1 MCKLMNTKPGKSILT
16 SSKELSERY
25 KRKVVLLVEK
35 YHMNPEIA
43 VKKFH
48 VRNTS
53 VLTEWRRKYG
63 IFDIDYIVIDKMG
76 TSKDIPE
83 VRKLKE
89 LLKAKDQEI
98 TRLKKEVY
106 LNKQREIM
114 VDAIIEVVKEDYN
127 IDLLKKDIPGL
138 LTSTS
143 SEEGKEE

>member
-1 MCKLMNTKPGKSILT
+1 MNTKPRKSNLA
-16 SSKELSERY
+16 SSKELSELY
-25 KRKVVLLVEK
+25 KRKVISLVEK
-35 YHMNPEIA
+35 YHMDPKLA

-48 VRNTS
+48 IKNTS

>member
-1 MCKLMNTKPGKSILT
+1 M
-16 SSKELSERY
+16 
-25 KRKVVLLVEK
+25 VEK
-35 YHMNPEIA
+35 YQMTPAIA

-48 VRNTS
+48 IRNTS

-63 IFDIDYIVIDKMG
+63 IFDIDYIVIDKMD

-83 VRKLKE
+83 VRRLKD

-127 IDLLKKDIPGL
+127 IDLSKKDIPGL
-138 LTSTS
+138 LTGTS
-143 SEEGKEE
+143 SEEAKEE

>member
-1 MCKLMNTKPGKSILT
+1 MNTKPRKSNLA
-16 SSKELSERY
+16 SSKELSELY
-25 KRKVVLLVEK
+25 KRKVISLVEK
-35 YHMNPEIA
+35 YHMDPKLA

-48 VRNTS
+48 IKNTS

-76 TSKDIPE
+76 TSKGIPE

>member
-1 MCKLMNTKPGKSILT
+1 MNTKPRKSNLA
-16 SSKELSERY
+16 SSKELSELY
-25 KRKVVLLVEK
+25 KRKVISLVEK
-35 YHMNPEIA
+35 YHMDPKLA